1 MAEKPECSDALS
13 LPNAM
18 DGCRLCPRQCGARR
32 TQGRVGVCGAD
43 DTVRVARA
51 ALHFWEEPP
60 LSGERGSGAIFFAH
74 CPLGCLFCQNARIS
88 AGGWGKPITCEGLIG
103 AMLDLQAQG
112 AHNINLVTAT
122 HYAPQVRAAV
132 LGARERGLRVP
143 VVYNSSGYELP
154 QTIWALE
161 HAVNVWLPDFKYADT
176 RIAAALSRAAD
187 YPAVA
192 LDAIE
197 AMVAQVDRAG
207 GRLVNAEGLME
218 RGVIVRHL
226 VLPGQLENSYRAL
239 DLLWERF
246 GNAVD
251 VSVMSQ
257 YTPPRGVRWPQ
268 GFEDLERP
276 LWEEEYELVLD
287 HSDDLG
293 FENLW
298 WQQGDAVG
306 ESFIPDFDGTGVPE
320 NEEG

>member
-1 MAEKPECSDALS
+1 MAGDLLKMPEALEHC
-13 LPNAM
+13 
-18 DGCRLCPRQCGARR
+18 GLCPRRCGAARA
-32 TQGRVGVCGAD
+32 QGRRGVCGATD
-43 DTVRVARA
+43 RVLVARA

-74 CPLGCLFCQNARIS
+74 CPLGCVFCQNGQIS
-88 AGGWGKPITCEGLIG
+88 AGGWGRPVDCAGLAA

-132 LGARERGLRVP
+132 AEARTQGLRLP
-143 VVYNSSGYELP
+143 VVYNTSGYELP
-154 QTIWALE
+154 EAVAALE
-161 HAVNVWLPDFKYADT
+161 GTVDVWLPDFKYAD
-176 RIAAALSRAAD
+176 AALATALSKASD

-192 LDAIE
+192 LDAIA
-197 AMVAQVDRAG
+197 AMVKLVEKAG
-207 GRLVNAEGLME
+207 GRWVNDEGIME

-226 VLPGQLENSYRAL
+226 VLPGQLANSLRAL
-239 DLLWERF
+239 DLLWEHF

-257 YTPPRGVRWPQ
+257 YTPVHGATWPA
-268 GFEDLERP
+268 GYEDLGRS

-306 ESFIPDFDGTGVPE
+306 ESFIPAFDGTGVPE
-320 NEEG
+320 AEVHG